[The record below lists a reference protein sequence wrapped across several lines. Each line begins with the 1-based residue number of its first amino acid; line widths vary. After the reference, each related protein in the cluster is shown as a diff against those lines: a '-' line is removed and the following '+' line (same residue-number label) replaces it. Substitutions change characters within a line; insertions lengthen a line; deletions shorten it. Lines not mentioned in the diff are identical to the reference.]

1 MLPATTVD
9 QETDRSKRLAQ
20 RSQKPKWDLADH
32 ESAGIRSALSALA
45 QSTTEHD
52 RLLANH
58 HDPLAAHAS
67 DTGMPSHNSPKP
79 PKGT

>member
-20 RSQKPKWDLADH
+20 RSQEPKRVLAGH
-32 ESAGIRSALSALA
+32 EVTAFSSALSALA
-45 QSTTEHD
+45 QSATEHD
-52 RLLANH
+52 RLLAGH
-58 HDPLAAHAS
+58 HDSLAVRAS

-79 PKGT
+79 PRGA